1 MSENEKDLNAEAEAN
16 WSQEAE
22 STSESETGNPS
33 GSSEEELT
41 EEEKLKQEVAQLND
55 KYLRLYSEFEN
66 FRRRTQKE
74 KLDLYKTAGEDIIK
88 SLLPVMDD
96 FERAKKS
103 MDDSNDLEGIKQGV
117 DLIFNK
123 LNHVFRSN
131 GAVAMESSIGKDF
144 DSEIHEAVTQIPA
157 PSKKEKGKV
166 MDELE
171 RGYTLNEKVIR
182 YAKVVVGQ

>member
-1 MSENEKDLNAEAEAN
+1 MSEKEK
-16 WSQEAE
+16 
-22 STSESETGNPS
+22 ETKEEMEEQRTENKTTPS
-33 GSSEEELT
+33 DEENNDYGGSKEELS
-41 EEEKLKQEVAQLND
+41 EEEKLKKEVDQLND

-103 MDDSNDLEGIKQGV
+103 IDDGGDLESLKQGV

-123 LNHVFRSN
+123 FLHVFRSN
-131 GAVAMESSIGKDF
+131 GAKPMESSIGNEF
-144 DSEIHEAVTQIPA
+144 DSEIHEAITQVPA
-157 PSKKEKGKV
+157 PDKKQKGKV
-166 MDELE
+166 IDEIE
-171 RGYTLNEKVIR
+171 KGYTLNDKVIR

>member
-1 MSENEKDLNAEAEAN
+1 MSDKEKELNSEAEEANLQNEATENETEGTSNEAAKDDLSA
-16 WSQEAE
+16 
-22 STSESETGNPS
+22 
-33 GSSEEELT
+33 
-41 EEEKLKQEVAQLND
+41 EEKLKLEVNTAND

-103 MDDSNDLEGIKQGV
+103 MEDGGDLDSLKQGV
-117 DLIFNK
+117 DLIYNK
-123 LNHVFRSN
+123 FVHVFKSN
-131 GAVAMESSIGKDF
+131 GVEAMDSIGKEF

-157 PSKKEKGKV
+157 PSKKQKGKV
-166 MDELE
+166 IDEIE
-171 RGYTLNEKVIR
+171 KGYSLNEKVIR
-182 YAKVVVGQ
+182 FAKVVVGQ

>member
-1 MSENEKDLNAEAEAN
+1 MSEKEKESQAETEEQNLQEEQASAEN
-16 WSQEAE
+16 SEQEN
-22 STSESETGNPS
+22 SESQA
-33 GSSEEELT
+33 ELS
-41 EEEKLKQEVAQLND
+41 EEEKLKLEVQALND

-74 KLDLYKTAGEDIIK
+74 KLELYKTAGEDIIK

-103 MDDSNDLEGIKQGV
+103 IEEGGDLDSLKQGV

-123 LNHVFRSN
+123 LNQVFRAN
-131 GAVAMESSIGKDF
+131 GAKPMESPIGKDF

-157 PSKKEKGKV
+157 PDKKQKGKV
-166 MDELE
+166 IDEIE
-171 RGYTLNEKVIR
+171 KGYTLNDKVIR